1 MSEKEDF
8 LYDER
13 IVERHIKD
21 GTVSKKDYEKHL
33 KSLPDSE
40 EKGEVLIIEEDEVVD
55 EEVVDEIELESVEE
69 DETE

>member
-1 MSEKEDF
+1 MSKKEDF

-21 GTVSKKDYEKHL
+21 GTVSKKDYEKYL

-40 EKGEVLIIEEDEVVD
+40 EKGEVLIIEEDEVV
-55 EEVVDEIELESVEE
+55 EEIELESVEE

>member
-1 MSEKEDF
+1 MSKKEDF

-21 GTVSKKDYEKHL
+21 GTLSKKDYDKHL
-33 KSLPDSE
+33 KSLPDVE
-40 EKGEVLIIEEDEVVD
+40 EKGEVLIIEEDEVVV
-55 EEVVDEIELESVEE
+55 EVELEQVEE

>member
-1 MSEKEDF
+1 MSKKEDF

-21 GTVSKKDYEKHL
+21 GTLSKKDYEKHL
-33 KSLPDSE
+33 KSLPDVE
-40 EKGEVLIIEEDEVVD
+40 EKGEVLIIEEDEVL
-55 EEVVDEIELESVEE
+55 EEVELEAVQE

>member
-1 MSEKEDF
+1 MSKKEDF

-13 IVERHIKD
+13 IVERHIKE
-21 GTVSKKDYEKHL
+21 GTLSKKEYEKYL

-55 EEVVDEIELESVEE
+55 EEVVDEIELESVEG

>member
-1 MSEKEDF
+1 MSKKEDF

-21 GTVSKKDYEKHL
+21 GTLSKKDYEKHL

-55 EEVVDEIELESVEE
+55 EIELESVEE

>member
-1 MSEKEDF
+1 MSKKEDF

-21 GTVSKKDYEKHL
+21 GTLSKKDYDKHL
-33 KSLPDSE
+33 KSLPDVE
-40 EKGEVLIIEEDEVVD
+40 EKGEVLIIEEDEVIA
-55 EEVVDEIELESVEE
+55 EVELELEPLEE

>member
-1 MSEKEDF
+1 MSKKEDF

-13 IVERHIKD
+13 IVERHIKE
-21 GTVSKKDYEKHL
+21 GTLSKKEYEKYL

-40 EKGEVLIIEEDEVVD
+40 EKGEVLIIEEDEIAE
-55 EEVVDEIELESVEE
+55 EEVVEEMELESVEE